1 MVVLRKKRSTDH
13 NPRNLY
19 DLVSRM
25 CGPSVAYAC
34 AEALK
39 RGGDGRGGGKE
50 GGGEDS
56 GPVRSRWAQG
66 RVLAVMSAGGLLEK
80 PQIIAH
86 TQHSLNYT
94 VFDCKWVPCSAR
106 LLCLGNFPRG
116 TGVIQLYE
124 LQGGRLIL
132 LREVRKTKALGC
144 SSPGSLTGAARSP

>member
-1 MVVLRKKRSTDH
+1 
-13 NPRNLY
+13 
-19 DLVSRM
+19 
-25 CGPSVAYAC
+25 
-34 AEALK
+34 
-39 RGGDGRGGGKE
+39 
-50 GGGEDS
+50 
-56 GPVRSRWAQG
+56 
-66 RVLAVMSAGGLLEK
+66 MSAGGLLEK

-132 LREVRKTKALGC
+132 LREVRKRTKHRAAAPVLPQEQQEAHGYQPHSKQHILANHGVNFASLPGPRNTFLGLSG
-144 SSPGSLTGAARSP
+144 SSSVDSLRFFPRLIY